1 MKRIIILLS
10 ALCLTAALGAQ
21 DKVTKTVLDLG
32 RNDNRVMEHADYIA
46 RNIGGRLVGTHM
58 LHHAED
64 WVAEQF
70 RSWGLE
76 VTLQEAVEIG
86 VGFDRG
92 PWFGRMLSEDGMTLH
107 FGTPAYTAGTRGPQK
122 GRVLLEPKTQRDFDR
137 VKGALKGAWV
147 LLETGPT
154 SGLALDS
161 SAKADSTR
169 AAQLAEGKKD
179 VAVPMYRQMVDA
191 GVLGFIRP
199 SKLPMQVLYNRA
211 TCFDITMDNL
221 PKACDILLDEHQFE
235 IIRQK
240 VVDRQDF
247 QLEFDIRNHFFPGPM
262 KYHNILAVIKGSK
275 YPDEYVMMGG
285 HLDAYDIATGSTDDG
300 QGVGVTIE
308 AARLLAAAGAKPKRS
323 IMFCIWTAEEYGLLG
338 SKYFVLNK
346 TVPWNKISNYFNR
359 DGGPLAATSITV
371 PPAMYDD
378 FVKACEPLKDYNPDI
393 PFQVI
398 KREGEPQPRPAS
410 AGGSDHAYFA
420 MNGIPAI
427 SFREQ
432 DIFGYDFIYRDI
444 WHTEDD
450 LYDKLIPEYLEHSA
464 VVQAVTAYGIA
475 NLDHLLSRDGL
486 YKD

>member
-1 MKRIIILLS
+1 M
-10 ALCLTAALGAQ
+10 
-21 DKVTKTVLDLG
+21 
-32 RNDNRVMEHADYIA
+32 
-46 RNIGGRLVGTHM
+46 
-58 LHHAED
+58 
-64 WVAEQF
+64 
-70 RSWGLE
+70 
-76 VTLQEAVEIG
+76 
-86 VGFDRG
+86 
-92 PWFGRMLSEDGMTLH
+92 
-107 FGTPAYTAGTRGPQK
+107 
-122 GRVLLEPKTQRDFDR
+122 
-137 VKGALKGAWV
+137 
-147 LLETGPT
+147 
-154 SGLALDS
+154 
-161 SAKADSTR
+161 
-169 AAQLAEGKKD
+169 
-179 VAVPMYRQMVDA
+179 
-191 GVLGFIRP
+191 
-199 SKLPMQVLYNRA
+199 
-211 TCFDITMDNL
+211 CFNLTMDTL

-235 IIRQK
+235 TIKQK

-300 QGVGVTIE
+300 QGVCVTME

-338 SKYFVLNK
+338 SKYFVQNK
-346 TVPWNKISNYFNR
+346 TIPWDKISNYFNR
-359 DGGPLAATSITV
+359 DGGPLAAVSITV

-378 FVKACEPLKDYNPDI
+378 FSEVCEPLKDYNPDI
-393 PFQVI
+393 PFEVI
-398 KREGEPQPRPAS
+398 KREGEPQARPTS

-464 VVQAVTAYGIA
+464 VVQAVTAYGLA
-475 NLDHLLSRDGL
+475 NLNHLLSRDGL